1 MGDGKA
7 EREIYLFVKLKL
19 FLMSQVLLSNEQ
31 QESFRNAY
39 LKKRKTSSC
48 KSEKK
53 KKAQRHNS
61 KMGKRPRLY
70 TEFKSIHRWEGIH
83 ELARITFLAYQT
95 GIHFVG
101 LSNKYPMLA
110 KFFKFLFI
118 PGVAKTFLCKYEL
131 LSLSDLEC
139 YVEKGCGPVF
149 RFRASVVD

>member
-53 KKAQRHNS
+53 KKHKDTIVKWA
-61 KMGKRPRLY
+61 KGLDY
-70 TEFKSIHRWEGIH
+70 TQSLK
-83 ELARITFLAYQT
+83 AYT
-95 GIHFVG
+95 GGRGFM
-101 LSNKYPMLA
+101 S
-110 KFFKFLFI
+110 
-118 PGVAKTFLCKYEL
+118 
-131 LSLSDLEC
+131 
-139 YVEKGCGPVF
+139 
-149 RFRASVVD
+149 